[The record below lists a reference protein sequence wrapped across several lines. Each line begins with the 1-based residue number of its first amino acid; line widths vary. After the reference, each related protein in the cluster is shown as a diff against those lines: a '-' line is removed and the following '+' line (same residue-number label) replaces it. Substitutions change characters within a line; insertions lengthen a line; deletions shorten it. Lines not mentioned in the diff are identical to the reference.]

1 MKHCLIT
8 PWNIDMLDP
17 EWLMERQILFE
28 KFCLPSVLS
37 QTNKDFEWIL
47 IADERTPAVSK
58 KVLEAYPATVVY
70 GDFETLPVPTKKVKR
85 PKNRFHRA
93 LQLEVAVAAPLK
105 EYLETKDADYIITT
119 RLDSDDAISTNHI
132 DKIWRCIRESRHQH
146 DRFWLNLIRG
156 YKWCSGNVYPI
167 GALQNPFISFVEP
180 QGDLLTAY
188 QCCHQLA
195 PQSGYPVVQIR
206 EGHPTWMQVI
216 HGGNLMN
223 KLMRYR
229 GEVPFSTV
237 SHLFK
242 IKE

>member
-8 PWNIDMLDP
+8 PWNIDNLDP
-17 EWLMERQILFE
+17 EWLKGRQTLFE

-47 IADERTPAVSK
+47 VADERTPEEFK
-58 KVLEAYPATVVY
+58 KVIEAYPATVVY
-70 GDFETLPVPTKKVKR
+70 GDFTDMKVPKKGVKR

-93 LQLEVAVAAPLK
+93 LQLEVAVAPPIK
-105 EYLETKDADYIITT
+105 EYLESKDEDYIITT

-132 DKIWRCIRESRHQH
+132 DKVWRCIRDNRSQH
-146 DRFWLNLIRG
+146 ERFWLNLTRG

-180 QGDLLTAY
+180 QGELLTTY

-195 PQSGYPVVQIR
+195 PKSGFPVVNVR

-229 GEVPFSTV
+229 GEMPFENVKRYFT
-237 SHLFK
+237 